1 MRRAIA
7 AVKAALAKARG
18 ERARVSARVSSDDEA
33 SVGRTADG
41 DAPPQSEDS
50 SHSRSSLQSA
60 AKKAILLGGVVT
72 KLKRAEPPAQS
83 SEPVSRGFA
92 GTALLPI
99 HKLIKSLGHLSE
111 EAGGGSL

>member
-7 AVKAALAKARG
+7 AFKAALAKARG

-33 SVGRTADG
+33 SVGRTDD
-41 DAPPQSEDS
+41 DAPAQIEDS

-72 KLKRAEPPAQS
+72 KLKREQEPPVQS
-83 SEPVSRGFA
+83 TEPASRGFA
-92 GTALLPI
+92 GMV
-99 HKLIKSLGHLSE
+99 HQLIKGLGHLSD